1 MRRHNKRG
9 YFSPA
14 TIMAL
19 LLAVLALGLPFIMN
33 GPVKDEDILTP
44 LPTPESTVTTIT
56 EDTKIAAVPTQKPVA
71 VTTKKRTDVSP
82 KPSVTSSGTAPA
94 AVVSSETVK
103 SVQDK
108 AVNLEK
114 VALGLYRDNGEDIT
128 ADALRE
134 KAGVPADEHF
144 IVTISKKNGNIS
156 KVSYFTKDYSVA
168 FSNGKFSAL
177 ANIAGDDFEDAVL
190 PIVSI
195 VFKTNAKDSSG
206 KEKMI

>member
-1 MRRHNKRG
+1 MKRHNKRG

-19 LLAVLALGLPFIMN
+19 LLAMLALGLPFIMN
-33 GPVKDEDILTP
+33 GPVNDEDILTP

-56 EDTKIAAVPTQKPVA
+56 EDSIITAVPTQKPVA

-114 VALGLYRDNGEDIT
+114 VALGLYRDNGDNLT
-128 ADALRE
+128 ADAVRE
-134 KAGVPADEHF
+134 KAGVPVDEHF
-144 IVTISKKNGNIS
+144 IVTISTKNGNVS

-168 FSNGKFSAL
+168 FSDGKFSAL

-190 PIVSI
+190 
-195 VFKTNAKDSSG
+195 FL
-206 KEKMI
+206 

>member
-9 YFSPA
+9 YFSPT

-33 GPVKDEDILTP
+33 GPVNDEDILTP

-82 KPSVTSSGTAPA
+82 KPSVTSSGTAPS
-94 AVVSSETVK
+94 AVVSGETVK

-114 VALGLYRDNGEDIT
+114 IALGLFRDNGYDLT
-128 ADALRE
+128 ADAVRE
-134 KAGVPADEHF
+134 KAGVPDDEHF
-144 IVTISKKNGNIS
+144 IVTISKKNGNVS

-190 PIVSI
+190 
-195 VFKTNAKDSSG
+195 FL
-206 KEKMI
+206 

>member
-9 YFSPA
+9 YFSPT

-33 GPVKDEDILTP
+33 GPVNDEDILTP
-44 LPTPESTVTTIT
+44 LPTPESTLTTIT
-56 EDTKIAAVPTQKPVA
+56 EYTKIAAVPTQKPVA

-82 KPSVTSSGTAPA
+82 KPSVTSSGTAPS
-94 AVVSSETVK
+94 AVVSRETVK

-108 AVNLEK
+108 AGNLEK

-134 KAGVPADEHF
+134 KAGVPSDEHF

-190 PIVSI
+190 
-195 VFKTNAKDSSG
+195 FL
-206 KEKMI
+206 

>member
-114 VALGLYRDNGEDIT
+114 VALGLYRDNGDNLT
-128 ADALRE
+128 ADAVRE

-144 IVTISKKNGNIS
+144 IVTISTKNGNVS

-190 PIVSI
+190 
-195 VFKTNAKDSSG
+195 FL
-206 KEKMI
+206 

>member
-1 MRRHNKRG
+1 MKRHNKRG

-19 LLAVLALGLPFIMN
+19 LLAMLALGLPFIMN
-33 GPVKDEDILTP
+33 GPVNDEDILTP

-56 EDTKIAAVPTQKPVA
+56 EDSKITAVPTQKPVA

-114 VALGLYRDNGEDIT
+114 VALGLYRDNGDNLT
-128 ADALRE
+128 ADAVRE

-144 IVTISKKNGNIS
+144 IVTISTKNGNIS

-190 PIVSI
+190 
-195 VFKTNAKDSSG
+195 FL
-206 KEKMI
+206 

>member
-9 YFSPA
+9 YFSPT

-44 LPTPESTVTTIT
+44 LPTPESTIT
-56 EDTKIAAVPTQKPVA
+56 EDTQITAVPTQKPVA

-103 SVQDK
+103 GVQDK

-177 ANIAGDDFEDAVL
+177 ANIEHLPPRRVL
-190 PIVSI
+190 
-195 VFKTNAKDSSG
+195 
-206 KEKMI
+206 E

>member
-94 AVVSSETVK
+94 AVVSSKTVK

-114 VALGLYRDNGEDIT
+114 VALSLYRDNGEDIT

-190 PIVSI
+190 
-195 VFKTNAKDSSG
+195 FL
-206 KEKMI
+206 

>member
-1 MRRHNKRG
+1 MKRHNKRG

-33 GPVKDEDILTP
+33 GPVNDEDILTP
-44 LPTPESTVTTIT
+44 LPTPESTVT
-56 EDTKIAAVPTQKPVA
+56 EDSKISAVPTQKPVA

-82 KPSVTSSGTAPA
+82 KPSVATSKAATPSAPA

-128 ADALRE
+128 AESVRE

-144 IVTISKKNGNIS
+144 IVTISKKNGNVS

-190 PIVSI
+190 
-195 VFKTNAKDSSG
+195 FL
-206 KEKMI
+206 

>member
-19 LLAVLALGLPFIMN
+19 LLAALALGLPFIMN
-33 GPVKDEDILTP
+33 GPVNDEDILTP
-44 LPTPESTVTTIT
+44 LPTPESTVT
-56 EDTKIAAVPTQKPVA
+56 EDTQITAVPTQKPVA

-114 VALGLYRDNGEDIT
+114 AALGLYRDNGDNLT
-128 ADALRE
+128 ADAVRE

-190 PIVSI
+190 
-195 VFKTNAKDSSG
+195 FL
-206 KEKMI
+206 

>member
-56 EDTKIAAVPTQKPVA
+56 DHTKIAAVPTQKPVA

-82 KPSVTSSGTAPA
+82 KPSVTSSGTAPS

-134 KAGVPADEHF
+134 KAGVPDEEHF
-144 IVTISKKNGNIS
+144 IVTISKKPGNIS

-190 PIVSI
+190 
-195 VFKTNAKDSSG
+195 FL
-206 KEKMI
+206 

>member
-9 YFSPA
+9 YFSPT

-19 LLAVLALGLPFIMN
+19 LLAVLALGLLFIMN

-190 PIVSI
+190 
-195 VFKTNAKDSSG
+195 FL
-206 KEKMI
+206 

>member
-1 MRRHNKRG
+1 MKRHNKRG

-19 LLAVLALGLPFIMN
+19 LLAMLALGLPFIMN
-33 GPVKDEDILTP
+33 GPVNDEDILTP

-56 EDTKIAAVPTQKPVA
+56 EDSKITAVPTQKPVA

-114 VALGLYRDNGEDIT
+114 VVLGLYRDNGDNLT
-128 ADALRE
+128 ADAVRE

-144 IVTISKKNGNIS
+144 IVTISTKNGNVS

-168 FSNGKFSAL
+168 FSDGKFSAL

-190 PIVSI
+190 
-195 VFKTNAKDSSG
+195 FL
-206 KEKMI
+206 

>member
-1 MRRHNKRG
+1 MKRHNKRG

-33 GPVKDEDILTP
+33 GPVNDEDILTP
-44 LPTPESTVTTIT
+44 LPTPESTITTVTTIT
-56 EDTKIAAVPTQKPVA
+56 EDSKITAVPTQKPVA

-82 KPSVTSSGTAPA
+82 KPSVTTSKAATPSAPA

-103 SVQDK
+103 NVQDK

-114 VALGLYRDNGEDIT
+114 VALSLFRDNGYDIT
-128 ADALRE
+128 AESVRE

-156 KVSYFTKDYSVA
+156 KVSYFTKNYSVA

-177 ANIAGDDFEDAVL
+177 ANVAGDDFEDAVL
-190 PIVSI
+190 
-195 VFKTNAKDSSG
+195 FL
-206 KEKMI
+206 

>member
-82 KPSVTSSGTAPA
+82 KPSVTSSGTAPS

-114 VALGLYRDNGEDIT
+114 VALGLYHDNGEDIT

-134 KAGVPADEHF
+134 KTGVPDDEHF

-190 PIVSI
+190 
-195 VFKTNAKDSSG
+195 FL
-206 KEKMI
+206 

>member
-1 MRRHNKRG
+1 MKRHNKRG

-19 LLAVLALGLPFIMN
+19 LLAALALGLPFIMY
-33 GPVKDEDILTP
+33 GPVNDEDILTP

-56 EDTKIAAVPTQKPVA
+56 EDSKITAVPTQKPVA

-94 AVVSSETVK
+94 AVVSGETVK
-103 SVQDK
+103 SVRDK

-114 VALGLYRDNGEDIT
+114 AALGLYRDNGDNLT
-128 ADALRE
+128 ADAVRE

-144 IVTISKKNGNIS
+144 IVTISTKNGNVS

-168 FSNGKFSAL
+168 FSDGKFSAL

-190 PIVSI
+190 
-195 VFKTNAKDSSG
+195 FL
-206 KEKMI
+206 

>member
-1 MRRHNKRG
+1 MKRHNKRG

-33 GPVKDEDILTP
+33 GPVNDEDILTP
-44 LPTPESTVTTIT
+44 LPTPESTITTVTTIT
-56 EDTKIAAVPTQKPVA
+56 EDSKIAAVPTQKPVA

-82 KPSVTSSGTAPA
+82 KPSVTTSKAATPSAPS

-114 VALGLYRDNGEDIT
+114 VALGLFRDNGYDIT
-128 ADALRE
+128 ADAVRE

-177 ANIAGDDFEDAVL
+177 ANVAGDDFEDAVL
-190 PIVSI
+190 
-195 VFKTNAKDSSG
+195 FL
-206 KEKMI
+206 

>member
-9 YFSPA
+9 YFSPT

-33 GPVKDEDILTP
+33 GPVNDEDILTP
-44 LPTPESTVTTIT
+44 LPTPESTITTIT
-56 EDTKIAAVPTQKPVA
+56 EDTTNTAVPTQKPVA

-82 KPSVTSSGTAPA
+82 KPSVTSSGTAPS

-128 ADALRE
+128 AESVRE

-190 PIVSI
+190 
-195 VFKTNAKDSSG
+195 FL
-206 KEKMI
+206 

>member
-9 YFSPA
+9 YFSPT

-33 GPVKDEDILTP
+33 GPVNDEDILTP

-82 KPSVTSSGTAPA
+82 KPSVTSSGTAPS

-177 ANIAGDDFEDAVL
+177 ANIDGDDFEDAVL
-190 PIVSI
+190 
-195 VFKTNAKDSSG
+195 FL
-206 KEKMI
+206 

>member
-33 GPVKDEDILTP
+33 GPVNDEDILTP

-82 KPSVTSSGTAPA
+82 KPSVTSSGTAPS

-144 IVTISKKNGNIS
+144 IVTISTKNGNVS

-168 FSNGKFSAL
+168 FSDGKFSAL

-190 PIVSI
+190 
-195 VFKTNAKDSSG
+195 FL
-206 KEKMI
+206 

>member
-1 MRRHNKRG
+1 MKRHNKRG

-19 LLAVLALGLPFIMN
+19 LLAALALGLPFIMN
-33 GPVKDEDILTP
+33 GPVNDEDILTP

-56 EDTKIAAVPTQKPVA
+56 EDSKITAVPTQKPVA

-94 AVVSSETVK
+94 AVVSGETVK

-108 AVNLEK
+108 AVTLEK
-114 VALGLYRDNGEDIT
+114 AALGLYRDNGDNLT
-128 ADALRE
+128 ADAVRE

-144 IVTISKKNGNIS
+144 IVTISTKNGNVS

-190 PIVSI
+190 
-195 VFKTNAKDSSG
+195 FL
-206 KEKMI
+206 

>member
-33 GPVKDEDILTP
+33 GPVNDEDILTP
-44 LPTPESTVTTIT
+44 LPTPESTIT
-56 EDTKIAAVPTQKPVA
+56 EDSTITAVPTQKPVA

-82 KPSVTSSGTAPA
+82 KPSVTTSKAATPSAPA

-114 VALGLYRDNGEDIT
+114 VALGLYRDNGDDIT
-128 ADALRE
+128 AESVRE

-156 KVSYFTKDYSVA
+156 KVSYFTKNYSVA

-177 ANIAGDDFEDAVL
+177 ANVAGDDFEDAVL
-190 PIVSI
+190 
-195 VFKTNAKDSSG
+195 FL
-206 KEKMI
+206 

>member
-1 MRRHNKRG
+1 MKRHNKRG

-19 LLAVLALGLPFIMN
+19 LLAALALGLPFIMN
-33 GPVKDEDILTP
+33 GPVNDEDILTP

-56 EDTKIAAVPTQKPVA
+56 EDSKITAVPTQKPVA

-94 AVVSSETVK
+94 AVVSGETVK

-114 VALGLYRDNGEDIT
+114 AALGLYRDNGDNLT
-128 ADALRE
+128 ADAVRE

-144 IVTISKKNGNIS
+144 IVTISTKNGNVS

-168 FSNGKFSAL
+168 FSDGKFSAL
-177 ANIAGDDFEDAVL
+177 ANIAGDDFEDAIL
-190 PIVSI
+190 
-195 VFKTNAKDSSG
+195 FL
-206 KEKMI
+206 

>member
-9 YFSPA
+9 YFSPT

-103 SVQDK
+103 GVQDK

-114 VALGLYRDNGEDIT
+114 VALGLYRDNGDNLT

-134 KAGVPADEHF
+134 KAGVPDDEHF
-144 IVTISKKNGNIS
+144 IVTISKKNGNVS

-190 PIVSI
+190 
-195 VFKTNAKDSSG
+195 FL
-206 KEKMI
+206 

>member
-9 YFSPA
+9 YFSPT

-33 GPVKDEDILTP
+33 GPVNDEDILTP

-82 KPSVTSSGTAPA
+82 KPSVTSSGTAPS
-94 AVVSSETVK
+94 AVISSETVK

-108 AVNLEK
+108 AINLEK
-114 VALGLYRDNGEDIT
+114 VALGLYRDNGENIT

-190 PIVSI
+190 
-195 VFKTNAKDSSG
+195 FL
-206 KEKMI
+206 

>member
-33 GPVKDEDILTP
+33 GPVKDEDILPP
-44 LPTPESTVTTIT
+44 LPTPESTVT

-190 PIVSI
+190 LTPQER
-195 VFKTNAKDSSG
+195 KR
-206 KEKMI
+206 

>member
-1 MRRHNKRG
+1 MKRHNKRG

-19 LLAVLALGLPFIMN
+19 LLAMLALGLPFIMN
-33 GPVKDEDILTP
+33 GPVNDEDILTP

-56 EDTKIAAVPTQKPVA
+56 EDSKITAVPTQKPVA

-114 VALGLYRDNGEDIT
+114 VGLGLYRDNGDNLT
-128 ADALRE
+128 ADAVRE

-144 IVTISKKNGNIS
+144 IVTISTKNGNVS

-168 FSNGKFSAL
+168 FSDGKFSAL

-190 PIVSI
+190 
-195 VFKTNAKDSSG
+195 FL
-206 KEKMI
+206 

>member
-1 MRRHNKRG
+1 MKRHNKRG
-9 YFSPA
+9 YLSPA

-33 GPVKDEDILTP
+33 GPVNDEDILTP
-44 LPTPESTVTTIT
+44 LPTPESTVT
-56 EDTKIAAVPTQKPVA
+56 EDSKISAVPTQKPVA

-82 KPSVTSSGTAPA
+82 KPSVATSKAATPSAPA

-128 ADALRE
+128 AESVRE

-144 IVTISKKNGNIS
+144 IVTISKKNGNVS

-190 PIVSI
+190 
-195 VFKTNAKDSSG
+195 FL
-206 KEKMI
+206 

>member
-1 MRRHNKRG
+1 MKRHNKRG

-19 LLAVLALGLPFIMN
+19 LLAALALGLPFIMN
-33 GPVKDEDILTP
+33 GPVNDEDILTP

-56 EDTKIAAVPTQKPVA
+56 EDSNITAVPTQKPVA

-94 AVVSSETVK
+94 AVISSETVK
-103 SVQDK
+103 GVQDK

-190 PIVSI
+190 
-195 VFKTNAKDSSG
+195 FL
-206 KEKMI
+206 

>member
-9 YFSPA
+9 YFSPT

-33 GPVKDEDILTP
+33 GPVNDEDILTP

-82 KPSVTSSGTAPA
+82 KPSVTSSGTAPS
-94 AVVSSETVK
+94 AVISSETVK

-108 AVNLEK
+108 AINLEK
-114 VALGLYRDNGEDIT
+114 VALGLYRDNGENIT

-144 IVTISKKNGNIS
+144 IVTISKKNGNVS

-190 PIVSI
+190 
-195 VFKTNAKDSSG
+195 FL
-206 KEKMI
+206 

>member
-1 MRRHNKRG
+1 MKRHNKRG

-19 LLAVLALGLPFIMN
+19 LLAMLALGLPFIMN
-33 GPVKDEDILTP
+33 GPVNDEDILTP

-56 EDTKIAAVPTQKPVA
+56 EDSKITAVPTQKPVA
-71 VTTKKRTDVSP
+71 VTTKKRTDISP

-114 VALGLYRDNGEDIT
+114 VALGLYRDNGDNLT
-128 ADALRE
+128 ADAVRE

-144 IVTISKKNGNIS
+144 IVTISTKNGNIS

-190 PIVSI
+190 
-195 VFKTNAKDSSG
+195 FL
-206 KEKMI
+206 

>member
-1 MRRHNKRG
+1 MRRRNNKG
-9 YFSPA
+9 YFSPM
-14 TIMAL
+14 TITAL
-19 LLAVLALGLPFIMN
+19 LLALIITGLPFIMS
-33 GPVKDEDILTP
+33 GPVKDDDILTP
-44 LPTPESTVTTIT
+44 LPTPETTAQESSVI
-56 EDTKIAAVPTQKPVA
+56 

-82 KPSVTSSGTAPA
+82 KPSVATSKAATPSAPA

-114 VALGLYRDNGEDIT
+114 VALGLYRDNGDDIT
-128 ADALRE
+128 AESVRE
-134 KAGVPADEHF
+134 KAGVTSDEHF

-177 ANIAGDDFEDAVL
+177 ANVAGDDFKDAVL
-190 PIVSI
+190 
-195 VFKTNAKDSSG
+195 FL
-206 KEKMI
+206 

>member
-1 MRRHNKRG
+1 
-9 YFSPA
+9 
-14 TIMAL
+14 MAL

-33 GPVKDEDILTP
+33 GPVNDEDILTP
-44 LPTPESTVTTIT
+44 LPTPESTITTVTTIT
-56 EDTKIAAVPTQKPVA
+56 EDSKIAAVPTQKPVA

-82 KPSVTSSGTAPA
+82 KPSVTSSGTAPS

-103 SVQDK
+103 NVQDK

-114 VALGLYRDNGEDIT
+114 VALGLFRDNGYDIT
-128 ADALRE
+128 AESVRE

-177 ANIAGDDFEDAVL
+177 ANVAGDDFEDAVL
-190 PIVSI
+190 
-195 VFKTNAKDSSG
+195 FL
-206 KEKMI
+206 